1 MDEFCKHGAGLCEKT
16 EEVYSKDDEHSHE
29 RIKFNGDWDFFCFDF
44 EVLNSEISIANWQRI
59 VEHQTVGLKVWSYT
73 NFGDISL
80 DQDLLADAGIGEH
93 CVGDTLDF
101 VVEQLKARLLDRLA
115 ELKFEE
121 QRVILL
127 DVEVGCECIEGENQG
142 KEV

>member
-1 MDEFCKHGAGLCEKT
+1 M
-16 EEVYSKDDEHSHE
+16 
-29 RIKFNGDWDFFCFDF
+29 
-44 EVLNSEISIANWQRI
+44 
-59 VEHQTVGLKVWSYT
+59 
-73 NFGDISL
+73 
-80 DQDLLADAGIGEH
+80 
-93 CVGDTLDF
+93 GDTLDL